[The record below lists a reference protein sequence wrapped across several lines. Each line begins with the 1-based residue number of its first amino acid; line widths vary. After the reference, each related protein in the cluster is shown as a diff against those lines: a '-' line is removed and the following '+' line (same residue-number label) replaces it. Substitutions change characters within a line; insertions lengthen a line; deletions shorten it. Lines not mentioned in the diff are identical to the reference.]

1 MDRFAKLG
9 FVTNPLDRRA
19 ELRDQPDAIA
29 KLSADSDARFLVFA
43 GDVSVLKRTGDARDG
58 LFTHDE
64 ATALGPAITHLFLGL
79 DGTHP
84 LFAYEME
91 AARAD
96 DLRVDSLCA
105 DETLHV
111 IDARTIAVEGLI
123 PAAHIGPLAEAKA
136 LLHWH
141 RKHQFC
147 AVCGAATQ
155 SASAGWKRLCTACA
169 AEHFP
174 RTDPVVIMLA
184 IKGDKCVLGRQA
196 RFPPG
201 MYSCLAGFVE
211 PGETIEAAVRRETL
225 EEAGIRTG
233 AVRYLASQ
241 PWPFPASLMI
251 GCLAEALNE
260 DLTIDH
266 HELEDARFF
275 TRDEV
280 RLMLTGQHPDGLLA
294 PQPMAIANAIMRAWA
309 LDGEGVKNVL

>member
-1 MDRFAKLG
+1 MPWGICEMSDRFSKLG
-9 FVTNPLDRRA
+9 YVTNPLDRRA
-19 ELRDQPDAIA
+19 DLRDRPEALEALRAQADAGV
-29 KLSADSDARFLVFA
+29 LVFA
-43 GDVSVLKRTGDARDG
+43 GDFSILKRQGDACEG
-58 LFTHDE
+58 LFSPPE
-64 ATALGPAITHLFLGL
+64 ADALGTAHETLFLGL
-79 DGTHP
+79 DGTRP
-84 LFAYEME
+84 LFAQEIEAE
-91 AARAD
+91 AAER
-96 DLRVDSLCA
+96 LSTVDSLM
-105 DETLHV
+105 V
-111 IDARTIAVEGLI
+111 IDARSIAVQGLL
-123 PAAHIGPLAEAKA
+123 PASLIGPLAEAKA

-147 AVCGAATQ
+147 AACGTA
-155 SASAGWKRLCTACA
+155 SRVSSAGWKRVCDACT

-251 GCLAEALNE
+251 GCLAEALND
-260 DLTIDH
+260 DLTVDGE
-266 HELEDARFF
+266 ELEHARWF
-275 TRDEV
+275 TRNEV
-280 RLMLTGQHPDGLLA
+280 RLMLEGTHPEGLLA
-294 PQPMAIANAIMRAWA
+294 PQPMAIANAIMKSWA
-309 LDGEGVKNVL
+309 LDGETP